1 MKNFRNTL
9 RLIEEKISYYESVVA
24 GKEPYVEVKA
34 EPYVCPM
41 KTQDLV
47 SLFYKADLRVGNINN
62 AKKHPESEKLYIE
75 EIDMGKGEVRQIL
88 SGLQQFYSVD

>member
-41 KTQDLV
+41 KT
-47 SLFYKADLRVGNINN
+47 
-62 AKKHPESEKLYIE
+62 
-75 EIDMGKGEVRQIL
+75 
-88 SGLQQFYSVD
+88 